1 MRFHK
6 SQGRLSANPSNHSA
20 AKAMAEASC
29 KLRVGAR
36 HRMYLFSASPAR
48 HPRRPGDP
56 GSLPSSCHR
65 HSTDAYRDT
74 RMSGAGG
81 GARAGALVPRT
92 EGVGGGLALPG
103 ALGRGQVRTTA
114 RLSLPAVRAGLRLF
128 VSAARL
134 AVCARL
140 GGVGKPEAANQ
151 HLGLEKCLEVW
162 TFSLETLAHL
172 GRTSLPGQRPSLP
185 GPPPSPTPTPYRPAS
200 PLPGHLDLVVLAL
213 PQLPFCICSPA
224 RAQTHPCSWPPP
236 CGPLYRDHLT
246 LPLTD
251 P

>member
-36 HRMYLFSASPAR
+36 HRIYLFSASPAR

-74 RMSGAGG
+74 RMSGGG
-81 GARAGALVPRT
+81 GWAGASVPRT
-92 EGVGGGLALPG
+92 EGVGGGLAG
-103 ALGRGQVRTTA
+103 ALGRRQVRTTA
-114 RLSLPAVRAGLRLF
+114 RLPLVAVRAGLRLF

-151 HLGLEKCLEVW
+151 QLGLEKCLEVW

-172 GRTSLPGQRPSLP
+172 GRTSLPGQRPSPPAPSLP
-185 GPPPSPTPTPYRPAS
+185 HAHSLSPGL
-200 PLPGHLDLVVLAL
+200 PLPGHLDLVVLAF
-213 PQLPFCICSPA
+213 PQLPFCVCSPA
-224 RAQTHPCSWPPP
+224 RAQTHPCSWHPP
-236 CGPLYRDHLT
+236 CGPLYRDHLA